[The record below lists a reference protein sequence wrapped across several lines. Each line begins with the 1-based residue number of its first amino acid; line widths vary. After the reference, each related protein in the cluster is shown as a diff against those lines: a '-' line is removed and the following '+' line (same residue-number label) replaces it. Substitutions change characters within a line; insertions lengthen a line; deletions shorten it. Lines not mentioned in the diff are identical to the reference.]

1 MPIKHLS
8 MPELHQIYD
17 QQLHDDFPDNERR
30 SFQNMLDYHEKGL
43 YEAWAKYEDGICLAY
58 SCFLG
63 NQDGLIMDYFAVN
76 KAYRNRG
83 IGSAF
88 LKECLAQYPDTLILI
103 ESEKDDGLDPLKK
116 RRLDFYL
123 KNGLYHTGVN
133 IWLYYV
139 DYAILANQMATSQQI
154 LAIYQRLYD
163 PKMLRK
169 YLHLID

>member
-116 RRLDFYL
+116 RRLRFLPQKRTLPYRCQ
-123 KNGLYHTGVN
+123 H
-133 IWLYYV
+133 
-139 DYAILANQMATSQQI
+139 LA
-154 LAIYQRLYD
+154 LLCRLYD
-163 PKMLRK
+163 PGQPDGDQSADLS
-169 YLHLID
+169 HLSASL